1 MTNNFYL
8 IYSEQQISYFFYKKI
23 SLIKKIDIFN
33 PEPKK
38 KKVKKDKV
46 YFLNTW
52 SFCLFGFVFSS
63 GHWIRLRSSCRSF
76 SLLQCKTLNLFF
88 LHSTKLLVLFL
99 CLSFLLKKN
108 YFVFL
113 VLFLSSLI
121 SVYSGHFFKPQ
132 NPHNLYI
139 FVVALFFFG

>member
-8 IYSEQQISYFFYKKI
+8 VYSEQQISYFFYKKI

-99 CLSFLLKKN
+99 CLSFLLKKKLFCFSC
-108 YFVFL
+108 FVLEFPNFS
-113 VLFLSSLI
+113 LFWSL
-121 SVYSGHFFKPQ
+121 F
-132 NPHNLYI
+132 
-139 FVVALFFFG
+139 